1 MRSILVI
8 LFSLFTPL
16 AYALNLVATTAS
28 MGMLAREVGG
38 AAVTVSMLAPPDRDP
53 HTLQAKPSMMR
64 ALRDADLVVAVGAE
78 LEAGWLPAAIQGA
91 ANPQILPGRLGYFEA
106 AAQVP
111 LLDSG
116 QAADRARGDV
126 HPMGNP
132 HVHLDPQRMATIASA
147 LAARLA
153 RLAPEKAAQFHAN
166 AERFARAVEVRTPLW
181 RQAAESLPGAVL
193 YHKDG
198 DYLLAFLGLP
208 VLGYIEPLPGVP
220 PTARHLQALIDGL
233 QGRRGVVL
241 HHAFQPGQGPRRVA
255 ESLGWPVRVVPM
267 EPEVKAGAEAYFRL
281 IDAWVT
287 ALAVG
292 RGG

>member
-1 MRSILVI
+1 M
-8 LFSLFTPL
+8 
-16 AYALNLVATTAS
+16 
-28 MGMLAREVGG
+28 
-38 AAVTVSMLAPPDRDP
+38 
-53 HTLQAKPSMMR
+53 
-64 ALRDADLVVAVGAE
+64 
-78 LEAGWLPAAIQGA
+78 
-91 ANPQILPGRLGYFEA
+91 GYFEA

-132 HVHLDPQRMATIASA
+132 HMHLDPARMAKIASA

-153 RLAPEKAAQFHAN
+153 RLALEKAGEFRAN
-166 AERFARAVEVRTPLW
+166 AERFARAVEARTPAW
-181 RQAAESLPGAVL
+181 RRAAADLPGAVL
-193 YHKDG
+193 YHKNG
-198 DYLLAFLGLP
+198 DYLLTFIGLP

-255 ESLGWPVRVVPM
+255 ESLGWPVRVVPL
-267 EPEVKAGAEAYFRL
+267 EPEVKASAEDYFRL
-281 IDAWVT
+281 IDAWVA
-287 ALAVG
+287 ALAAG